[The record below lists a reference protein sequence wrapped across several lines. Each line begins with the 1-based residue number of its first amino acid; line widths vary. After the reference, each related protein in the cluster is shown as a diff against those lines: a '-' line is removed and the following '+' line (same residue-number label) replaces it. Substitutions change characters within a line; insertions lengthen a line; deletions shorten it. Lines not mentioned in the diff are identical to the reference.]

1 MNKLNS
7 IIIQTLEPVLATDNA
22 SLEVILQTALNRLD
36 LICYIL
42 LLAVSVLSSALV
54 VYIIYK
60 CIDKFITH

>member
-7 IIIQTLEPVLATDNA
+7 SIIQALEPVLATDNA
-22 SLEVILQTALNRLD
+22 DLDVVLLAVLNRLD

-42 LLAVSVLSSALV
+42 LLAVSAVVSALV

>member
-7 IIIQTLEPVLATDNA
+7 IIIQALEPVLATDNA
-22 SLEVILQTALNRLD
+22 CLEVVLQTVLNRLD

-42 LLAVSVLSSALV
+42 LLAVSVSASALV